1 MKQILNDKF
10 KNVLADEV
18 RKLNESKSN
27 NKVIQQNQIPTPSIT
42 NITPSIGTD
51 DFLKIKNNIK
61 KE

>member
-18 RKLNESKSN
+18 RKLNETKSN
-27 NKVIQQNQIPTPSIT
+27 NKVIQQNQIPTPNIT